1 MLGGAAVNAACL
13 LALCLVAQP
22 PLALILALV
31 VLVGLGGGFMIVA
44 YDQTRELYGSARS
57 ATAMG
62 VVNSAVLLIGAG
74 LQSLIGVLLD
84 ASAGPASSG
93 PAPDS
98 IPSPPGAP
106 PSRAWPWSPP
116 APCSPRSAC
125 AG

>member
-1 MLGGAAVNAACL
+1 M
-13 LALCLVAQP
+13 VAQP

-84 ASAGPASSG
+84 ASWTGLERTSARLYPEPA
-93 PAPDS
+93 
-98 IPSPPGAP
+98 
-106 PSRAWPWSPP
+106 W
-116 APCSPRSAC
+116 RSAFTSLALVAAC
-125 AG
+125 ALLAALGLRRVTRGTPRR